1 MSYELIKLQSKEGFS
16 YAPGANKNINFDFS
30 EAGVVDM
37 TKSYVI
43 LNTSPVVTPD
53 ATLVTAAGGQ
63 FVQMAS
69 VGMLGTEGL
78 LPYKTCSLIRNSR
91 FKSKMTSF
99 YVENRELN
107 LREANLQHYTKDLQD
122 HQQDA
127 LFGSGTS
134 VLDSETGRI
143 RSSVFL
149 DKVVSGNLPSTVA
162 SPDLIVP
169 LKDLLGDV
177 GDMQLFPAGLLGDMG
192 LELEI
197 EDRFNLI
204 DVSNNLQ
211 QEVDI
216 TYAAG
221 EATVTDASAAKSTLN
236 IRSKF
241 LKNSSDLQDA
251 EFYVGQVLSLEI
263 DNVTGTDPSVKAEAS
278 CIVESINYNTSD
290 AGGDDDGFGIVGG
303 ADFVQLTLNKTIGAL
318 VDHVA
323 GDNQAV
329 SALKFKSVQT
339 FTGTPSFIVN
349 RAELVLARK
358 RLPPNVV
365 QQYFTAVAREGMTY
379 DCYETIAWNRSNTT
393 EVNDFYNLPPMTKFV
408 MNITPSDT
416 PSGKTLY
423 TLIGGMQSYRWTVN
437 DMDTT
442 NRDVQV
448 ANQMGGIYKHKVKNA
463 IEAAG
468 LSAKS
473 VNNVV
478 IEAMSGLRGTALR
491 IAYPLEYIPI
501 VEMPML
507 LKLNMKGN
515 GMQLGESFL
524 IYKREKVMTF

>member
-37 TKSYVI
+37 SKSYVI
-43 LNTSPVVTPD
+43 LNTSAVVTPD
-53 ATLVTAAGGQ
+53 PALVTSAGGD

-69 VGMLGTEGL
+69 VGMLGTQGL
-78 LPYKTCSLIRNSR
+78 LPYKTCSLVRNSR

-107 LREANLQHYTKDLQD
+107 LREANLQHYTKNLQD

-127 LFGSGTS
+127 LFGSGAS
-134 VLDSETGRI
+134 FLDSETGRI
-143 RSSVFL
+143 RSTVFL
-149 DKVVSGNLPSTVA
+149 DKVISGDLVSKDQPA
-162 SPDLIVP
+162 DLIVP

-177 GDMQLFPAGLLGDMG
+177 GDMQLFPAGLMGDMG

-204 DVSNNLQ
+204 DVAKNLT

-216 TYAAG
+216 TYAAND
-221 EATVTDASAAKSTLN
+221 ATVTDASAAKKTLN

-241 LKNSSDLQDA
+241 LKNSGDLQDA

-263 DNVTGTDPSVKAEAS
+263 DNVTGTDPSVKAEAD
-278 CIVESINYNTSD
+278 CIIEKIDYNTSD
-290 AGGDDDGFGIVGG
+290 ASADDDGFGVVGG

-318 VDHVA
+318 VNHQA
-323 GDNQAV
+323 GDDQAV
-329 SALKFKSVQT
+329 SALKFKSITT

-379 DCYETIAWNRSNTT
+379 DTYETIAWNRSNTT

-416 PSGKTLY
+416 ASGKTLY
-423 TLIGGMQSYRWTVN
+423 TLIGGLQSYRWTVN

-448 ANQMGGIYKHKVKNA
+448 ANQMPGVYKHKVKSA
-463 IEAAG
+463 LEAAG
-468 LSAKS
+468 LPYKS
-473 VNNVV
+473 VDTIV
-478 IEAMSGLRGTALR
+478 IEAMTGVRGTALR
-491 IAYPLEYIPI
+491 VAYPLEYIPT

-515 GMQLGESFL
+515 AMQLGESFL
-524 IYKREKVMTF
+524 IYKREKVMRF